1 MAQVSAIDDTLGKG
15 RPPGAHSEIQG
26 RPMINGAHV
35 ILYSTDADRDKA
47 FFRDVLKFGHVDV
60 GHGWLIFKLPPAE
73 MAVHPSDENDLH
85 ELYLMCD
92 DLDAEMA
99 RLKQL
104 GWRARNRR
112 CRLGQAHP
120 SQAAGRRPVGLYQP
134 RHVSH
139 ELSTS
144 ALNAAFCRH

>member
-1 MAQVSAIDDTLGKG
+1 
-15 RPPGAHSEIQG
+15 
-26 RPMINGAHV
+26 MINGAHV

-99 RLKQL
+99 RLKQAGVTCEEPQMQ
-104 GWRARNRR
+104 GWGKLTHLKLPGGG
-112 CRLGQAHP
+112 RL
-120 SQAAGRRPVGLYQP
+120 GLYQP
-134 RHVSH
+134 RHV
-139 ELSTS
+139 
-144 ALNAAFCRH
+144 RP